1 MINALERRVVATADV
16 AGAYLNADMDDYV
29 LMCLVGDDVD
39 LMCDVNPSYG
49 PYVTRE
55 GRKRVLYLRLAKA
68 LYGCVKSAMLWYR
81 LFTST
86 LQGLGFVLNPY
97 DSCVANATIEG
108 KQCTIVWYVDDNKIS
123 HCDSC
128 VVSDIIK
135 KIEKCFGK
143 MTVTQ
148 GDEHDFLGMHIVF
161 DRQAGKATITM
172 SSYLHEAIN
181 ESGMDIR
188 RKAATPATGTL
199 FATNPDAIALER
211 KDADMFRRI
220 ICKLL
225 YVGLRACADSL
236 TALSYLSMRITC
248 PTEEDYRKLRRLLE
262 YLSGTIDM
270 GLTLGAD
277 DLGSL
282 YTWVDASYAIHD
294 DMRSHTGGVISFGTG
309 GLTCYASHQNKN

>member
-1 MINALERRVVATADV
+1 MIDALERRDVATADV

-29 LMCLVGDDVD
+29 LMRLVGEDVD
-39 LMCDVNPSYG
+39 LMCDVNPSYE

-55 GRKRVLYLRLAKA
+55 GPKRVLYLRLAKA

-97 DSCVANATIEG
+97 DSCVANATIDG

-123 HCDSC
+123 HCDPR
-128 VVSDIIK
+128 VVSDIIE

-143 MTVTQ
+143 MTVTR

-161 DRQAGKATITM
+161 NRLTGKATITM

-188 RKAATPATGTL
+188 CKAATPATGTL
-199 FATNPDAIALER
+199 FTTSPDATALER

-220 ICKLL
+220 VCKLL
-225 YVGLRACADSL
+225 YVGLRARADIL
-236 TALSYLSMRITC
+236 TALSYLSTRITC
-248 PTEEDYRKLRRLLE
+248 PTEEDYKKLRRLLE
-262 YLSGTIDM
+262 YLLGTIDM

-282 YTWVDASYAIHD
+282 YTWVDALYAIHD
-294 DMRSHTGGVISFGTG
+294 DMRSHTGGVTSFGTG
-309 GLTCYASHQNKN
+309 GLLCK